1 MNTSLAPEVAF
12 HLRAICELCREF
24 DVESL
29 KVFGSAANGPFDPVD
44 SDADF
49 LVTLNEGGRRG
60 LDKND
65 RLMVFEDRLAEILD
79 RPVDT
84 LAWTAFRNPYF
95 ARSVNRSRRLL
106 YGTAPPFPPITEE
119 VAMTDPIHDRTL
131 KLLEDIR
138 STAEALCDRSAARTF
153 ADRLANLEF
162 RFFVERSFE
171 IVGEVAR
178 RLRDE
183 DPDTFGRLS
192 GGAKVVGAR
201 NVIVHGYD
209 EIKDDLLWEAIKG
222 SVPQLLA
229 EVEALMAELRGA
241 P

>member
-12 HLRAICELCREF
+12 HLKAIRSLCVEF
-24 DVESL
+24 GVSSL
-29 KVFGSAANGPFDPVD
+29 EVFGSASIGPFDPIE

-49 LVTLNEGGRRG
+49 LVEFSAANGRRG
-60 LDKND
+60 FDHLEA
-65 RLMVFEDRLAEILD
+65 FEDRLAEILD

-95 ARSVNRSRRLL
+95 TRSVNRSRRLL
-106 YGTAPPFPPITEE
+106 FGTAPAFPPVPEDI
-119 VAMTDPIHDRTL
+119 AMTDPIHDRTL

-138 STAEALCDRSAARTF
+138 STAEALVRETATQTF
-153 ADRLANLEF
+153 EDLFRDLRF

-171 IVGEVAR
+171 VVGEAAH

-183 DPDTFGRLS
+183 DAHTFARLS
-192 GGAKVVGAR
+192 DGVKVVGTR

-209 EIKDDLLWEAIKG
+209 EIKYNLLWETLKG

-229 EVEALMAELRGA
+229 EVETLMTELRGGR
-241 P
+241 